1 MKSHHT
7 GQLDLK
13 LDKKYEIKSYHAVKL
28 EVSIESD
35 RSVSAVECEGNIGHI
50 RPTTLLK
57 KSPSVFPFALSFL
70 SIVGAQWPKVKFVKN
85 W

>member
-1 MKSHHT
+1 MRSHHT
-7 GQLDLK
+7 
-13 LDKKYEIKSYHAVKL
+13 VKL

-57 KSPSVFPFALSFL
+57 KITISVFFCSRPDSASF
-70 SIVGAQWPKVKFVKN
+70 Q
-85 W
+85 

>member
-28 EVSIESD
+28 KVSIESD

-50 RPTTLLK
+50 RPTPFLK

-70 SIVGAQWPKVKFVKN
+70 SIVGAQWPKVKFL
-85 W
+85 

>member
-13 LDKKYEIKSYHAVKL
+13 LDKKYEIKPYHAVKL

-57 KSPSVFPFALSFL
+57 KITISVFFCSRPDSASF
-70 SIVGAQWPKVKFVKN
+70 Q
-85 W
+85 